1 MRHPLRN
8 GRDSKRRDSECQG
21 LRRLTNRTR
30 FHTFNR
36 TYWVMQGMHAVLRHI
51 LRVIFAVA
59 VIAVSGCGASP
70 LYVQTSGTAG
80 PLQWEAVDLASG
92 VEIREGQ
99 EVDTYEFTLFLR
111 ETRGVGLTFTNVS
124 STLYGG
130 GWRGGGRHSSNLQLP
145 AFCELRMP
153 LSATG
158 FKSPLWFITLT
169 GKDEKGKPVAI
180 TVTVALPPN
189 PSLLPAEQ
197 SPFLNAMQPGASV
210 NSDALQSDGSLAQ
223 LSMETRRSARMASV
237 GLNPNTVASLL
248 TGNADHISVPVIAAT
263 ISFEPHIPVTARTGL
278 RNIAGWLI
286 SGLLPANATM
296 TLPLDN

>member
-99 EVDTYEFTLFLR
+99 EVDTYEFTLILR

-130 GWRGGGRHSSNLQLP
+130 GFSFELEFGRVGQRLDLVTLGIGGFLDVRFQFALFAENFLLLQLDLLLLGDDFHLHFLGLYQL
-145 AFCELRMP
+145 AGLVFLQIVGEVGFGFLLVHRG
-153 LSATG
+153 LITG
-158 FKSPLWFITLT
+158 
-169 GKDEKGKPVAI
+169 D
-180 TVTVALPPN
+180 
-189 PSLLPAEQ
+189 
-197 SPFLNAMQPGASV
+197 
-210 NSDALQSDGSLAQ
+210 
-223 LSMETRRSARMASV
+223 V
-237 GLNPNTVASLL
+237 GL
-248 TGNADHISVPVIAAT
+248 IIA
-263 ISFEPHIPVTARTGL
+263 
-278 RNIAGWLI
+278 
-286 SGLLPANATM
+286 
-296 TLPLDN
+296 